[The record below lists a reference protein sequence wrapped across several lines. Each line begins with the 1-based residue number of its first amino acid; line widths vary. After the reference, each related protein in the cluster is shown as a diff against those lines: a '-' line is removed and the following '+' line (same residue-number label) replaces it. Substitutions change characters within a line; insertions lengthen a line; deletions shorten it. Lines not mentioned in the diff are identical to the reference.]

1 MRWDV
6 DFSDYFN
13 FWTNP
18 KFLFIFPKILFLKNT
33 QKTQKFKLKK
43 IKGQLDCD
51 DSMVASSPTL
61 PTPPTPSPPGHVSFY
76 IPQFLQFFL
85 FLIFKFNF

>member
-43 IKGQLDCD
+43 K
-51 DSMVASSPTL
+51 
-61 PTPPTPSPPGHVSFY
+61 
-76 IPQFLQFFL
+76 
-85 FLIFKFNF
+85 